1 MYNPLLMEKTM
12 RRTLIILTLLAASGI
27 ALAKPV
33 AETAAPLLL
42 KPTADQTEAAI
53 WAMRFL
59 SRFHYKPMPLD
70 DAMSEKIFKS
80 YVESLDA
87 EHLFFTQADMDRF
100 AEARDKLDDAIFERD
115 LSAPFA
121 MFNLYEQRVAER
133 LEHAREL
140 LAKPFDFTKDE
151 SYELDRSKA
160 AWAANSTELDE
171 LWRKRVKNDWLRLKL
186 AGKQP
191 AEIRATLE
199 RSGTPIGSH
208 DLFIAA
214 HARSRSSRS
223 LRGMRRGASSR
234 RSKAGTSSR
243 PSRRALSARRPTAL
257 WWGER
262 RAPKGPEASWSA
274 TPRRAASPVPRRDL
288 AHVQGNL
295 VQLRCALEAL
305 DYCIEDSAELL
316 NERATQWGSYRK
328 DRQAAMAAT
337 LERHR
342 AVAERLR
349 AMLMA

>member
-1 MYNPLLMEKTM
+1 MRPVTRDRKAFMYNPLLMEKTM

-186 AGKQP
+186 AGK
-191 AEIRATLE
+191 ADKDIRETLDKRYANYLDRIRELFDDLE
-199 RSGTPIGSH
+199 RKRDIAHFLDLTEGGDGVRIFIGSENK
-208 DLFIAA
+208 LF
-214 HARSRSSRS
+214 S
-223 LRGMRRGASSR
+223 LSGSQRRLRPRRPRAQSR
-234 RSKAGTSSR
+234 RNPG
-243 PSRRALSARRPTAL
+243 
-257 WWGER
+257 
-262 RAPKGPEASWSA
+262 
-274 TPRRAASPVPRRDL
+274 L
-288 AHVQGNL
+288 A
-295 VQLRCALEAL
+295 E
-305 DYCIEDSAELL
+305 
-316 NERATQWGSYRK
+316 
-328 DRQAAMAAT
+328 
-337 LERHR
+337 
-342 AVAERLR
+342 
-349 AMLMA
+349 